1 MIDLNEAAVRVFE
14 QSALVRAIER
24 GAVRWRAWGSRSAV
38 IRKANEW
45 LPAVRSRTG
54 HVLLS
59 AALTHVILIAVVA
72 PPISWQWIIL
82 PSIIAAAGVI
92 LILAQPHPGQR

>member
-1 MIDLNEAAVRVFE
+1 MIDVDESAARVFE
-14 QSALVRAIER
+14 QSALVRAIES
-24 GAVRWRAWGSRSAV
+24 GAMKCRAWGSGSAV

-59 AALTHVILIAVVA
+59 AALTHVVLMAA
-72 PPISWQWIIL
+72 AARPISWQWIIL
-82 PSIIAAAGVI
+82 PSMAAAAGVI
-92 LILAQPHPGQR
+92 VMLAQPNSGQR